1 MKGVK
6 EAFSNFIFEHDVTD
20 KSYNDVIP
28 DLTRML
34 NLRFRENAPRRPP
47 RILLVG
53 PPGSGRNTQSKAVAA
68 CFGLVHISARAL
80 LKNEIKRSPDV
91 GKVISQCL
99 DTGEVVPDNIINP
112 LIERRMKQSDCKVN
126 GWIMEGFP
134 YSRSQINLLKALKI
148 KPSLVIIFNADE
160 ETCVRHR
167 TNVRIDPQTG
177 TEYNILDSPPSDEA
191 TNNRLIP
198 LAQNNEDIIRKQC
211 KAWKS

>member
-177 TEYNILDSPPSDEA
+177 TEYNILDNPPSDEA